1 MPARVKA
8 DSTRLIHISTLCLS
22 KLGRSTFRGIS
33 LKSVGW
39 TVGVVDGA
47 DGVCERRTAS
57 NAAATDVSVAAFTV
71 ASTRALMEAGSIAA
85 AGCVAADSKKAS
97 SLGVGDGDGV
107 FVARFRSRAWGEG
120 KR

>member
-47 DGVCERRTAS
+47 AGAWERRTAS
-57 NAAATDVSVAAFTV
+57 NAAATEVSVAAFTV
-71 ASTRALMEAGSIAA
+71 ASTRALMEAGSIVV
-85 AGCVAADSKKAS
+85 AGCVDAESKKGS

-107 FVARFRSRAWGEG
+107 LVSRFLSRV
-120 KR
+120 